1 MRGNAAKYKF
11 KIIKFDLCHG
21 YDLKSSKAQSRV
33 RWFYLTDIWLRG
45 GIFLFDLQHFS
56 GPISSEDPCG
66 ADLEYDGHF
75 MALSQAIVGKPEQ
88 QFGSTIIPAVEPDWR
103 AVDQMATDLLLRTR
117 DLRVVAVV
125 TQAAT
130 RIHGVAGFVAGVR
143 LMHSLCERYWDE
155 VHPRMVID
163 GDDDPYLRINALAA
177 LSDGVGSYSEGS
189 EVMRSLRAALL
200 VSRSLPVTVR
210 DVEMSVLKDPSAKY
224 ADAQIVSILA
234 DAIASGSEA
243 VAAFEQGIESVSAL
257 SALIEDR
264 MATGDQPDFSTLK
277 ALIKLVGGVIRRAK
291 SGSAKE
297 TSNDSTTELTA
308 ADEVNVA
315 VVHAAFSAPGEI
327 RSREDVRRSLQRV
340 CEYLERHEPSNPAAL
355 FARRAERML
364 GMGFLDIMKELSP
377 DAMSHLQMLTGTK
390 PPEDSY

>member
-1 MRGNAAKYKF
+1 M
-11 KIIKFDLCHG
+11 
-21 YDLKSSKAQSRV
+21 
-33 RWFYLTDIWLRG
+33 
-45 GIFLFDLQHFS
+45 FDLQQFLY
-56 GPISSEDPCG
+56 PLSSQSPCG
-66 ADLEYDGHF
+66 PDLEYDGDF
-75 MALSQAIVGKPEQ
+75 LALSQAVVGKPEQ

-103 AVDQMATDLLLRTR
+103 AVEQMATDLLLRTR
-117 DLRVVAVV
+117 DLRVVALL

-130 RIHGVAGFVAGVR
+130 RIHGVPGFSAGVR

-200 VSRSLPVTVR
+200 VSRSLPITVR
-210 DVEMSVLKDPSAKY
+210 DVEMSVLKDPSARY

-257 SALIEDR
+257 AALIEDH
-264 MATGDQPDFSTLK
+264 MATGDQPDFSALK
-277 ALIKLVGGVIRRAK
+277 ALNKLVGGVIRRAK
-291 SGSAKE
+291 SGSAE
-297 TSNDSTTELTA
+297 DTSNDSVAELTA
-308 ADEVNVA
+308 ADGMNVSVTRA
-315 VVHAAFSAPGEI
+315 VASAPGEI
-327 RSREDVRRSLQRV
+327 RSREDVRRALQRV

-377 DAMSHLQMLTGTK
+377 DAMSHLQMLTGAK